1 MDVMC
6 EYGFDEGLCWWVDE
20 GLESNELIRSA

>member
-6 EYGFDEGLCWWVDE
+6 EYGFDEGLCLWVGE
-20 GLESNELIRSA
+20 AIESNELVRSA